1 MSKGTGAKPY
11 GKCVDLMFIII
22 FFSIRM
28 EVLDTKGL
36 VIFVSAHRSNYTELL
51 KLL

>member
-11 GKCVDLMFIII
+11 GKGVGLMFFII
-22 FFSIRM
+22 FFIRM